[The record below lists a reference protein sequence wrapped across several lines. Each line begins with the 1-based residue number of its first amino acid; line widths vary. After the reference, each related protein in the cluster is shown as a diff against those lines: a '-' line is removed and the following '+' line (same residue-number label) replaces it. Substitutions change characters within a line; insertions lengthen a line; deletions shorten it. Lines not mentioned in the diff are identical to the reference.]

1 MSRNT
6 SWRSFTH
13 RCFLCL
19 FKWLLKGE
27 RCSYPLYCGI
37 YYKSRDV
44 SVLAFSLRFCLAYMF
59 LNLINELPIMKAM
72 AQGFWPVITVLP
84 MLFSFTLSCKELPD
98 FQDGLFF

>member
-1 MSRNT
+1 
-6 SWRSFTH
+6 
-13 RCFLCL
+13 
-19 FKWLLKGE
+19 
-27 RCSYPLYCGI
+27 
-37 YYKSRDV
+37 
-44 SVLAFSLRFCLAYMF
+44 MF